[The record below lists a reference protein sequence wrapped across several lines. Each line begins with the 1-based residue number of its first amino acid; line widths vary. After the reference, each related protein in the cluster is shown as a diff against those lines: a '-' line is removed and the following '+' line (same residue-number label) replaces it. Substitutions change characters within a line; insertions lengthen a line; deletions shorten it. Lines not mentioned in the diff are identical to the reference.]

1 MGFFDDIADGF
12 RSLTGGA
19 DPDLLATGTLARG
32 EITSLSLSNTTLTV
46 MNGPVERTC
55 TFTLRVMM
63 DGRPPYEATV
73 TQRVQEIVIPQLQQP
88 GTVLAVRVDPAD
100 PSRVAIDFSS
110 QPPHVTLA
118 ESTGPGSAAHILAT
132 GKPITV
138 VVVGS
143 QPIGVSTAK
152 GDPVHAL
159 TLTVAEGVETPY
171 QIQVGNA
178 VPNSALPLV
187 YPGSRL
193 HAKLGEGP
201 NDVVVD
207 WAAGAASAPASSS

>member
-19 DPDLLATGTLARG
+19 DPDLLATGILARG
-32 EITSLSLSNTTLTV
+32 EITSMSLSNTTLTV

-63 DGRPPYEATV
+63 DGRAPFEATV
-73 TQRVQEIVIPQLQQP
+73 NQRVQEIMIPQLQQP

-118 ESTGPGSAAHILAT
+118 EATGPGSAAHILKT

-138 VVVGS
+138 VLVGS
-143 QPIGVSTAK
+143 SPIGITTAA

-159 TLTVAEGVETPY
+159 TLTVAEGVDQPY

-178 VPNSALPLV
+178 VPSFALPLV

-193 HAKLGEGP
+193 YAKLGDGP

-207 WAAGAASAPASSS
+207 WAAGPVVPAT